1 MSQNSIR
8 WEVIVSQPFDENSYL
23 IWVDDH
29 TECLVTECLVVDPG
43 FEPDLILAKIGQLAL
58 QPSAILNTHG
68 HSDHI
73 AGNATMKEKWPDCP
87 LVIGINDEAKLT
99 DAQLNLSAPFGVE
112 LISPTADRT
121 LQHGEMYQAA
131 GMEFEVRETPGHSIG
146 HIVLICRQSEPW
158 TVIGGDVLFRG
169 SVGRT
174 DFQDGSM
181 DQLRQAIQQH
191 LYTLP
196 DDTIVLPGHGPPTTI
211 GEEKATNPFVS
222 G

>member
-1 MSQNSIR
+1 MLQGSIR

-23 IWVDDH
+23 IWL
-29 TECLVTECLVVDPG
+29 EGQQNCLIVDPG
-43 FEPDLILAKIGQLAL
+43 FEPNLILTRIEQLVL
-58 QPSAILNTHG
+58 QPVVILNTHG

-73 AGNATMKEKWPDCP
+73 AGNAAMKEKWPACP
-87 LVIGINDEAKLT
+87 LVIGINDEAKLS
-99 DAQLNLSAPFGVE
+99 DPQLNLSAPFGVE
-112 LISPTADRT
+112 LVSPPADQT
-121 LQHGEMYQAA
+121 LRHGERYEAA
-131 GMEFEVRETPGHSIG
+131 GIDFEIRETPGHSVG
-146 HIVLICRQSEPW
+146 HIVLVCRQSKPW

-174 DFQDGSM
+174 DFPDGSM

-196 DDTIVLPGHGPPTTI
+196 DDTLVLPGHGPTTTV
-211 GEEKATNPFVS
+211 GAEKATNPFVR